1 MSDNTV
7 IQLKKSG
14 DTGNTPTS
22 ANLAYGELALN
33 YADGKLFY
41 KNDLDQIKS
50 IYLPNLCETVNVNG
64 TLLVPTTAT
73 EILTYKPDNYITIT
87 GVSGNDTIIIGE
99 TISPI
104 ALYANAMAIASYA
117 HANSGYD
124 KANAANILA
133 QAAFNDSNTRL
144 SASGGTVS
152 GSLTVTGNLTVQG
165 TLTSVNTQVLSV
177 TDSLIELANNN
188 TSDTLDIGFYG
199 NYSNGTSNLYTG
211 LVRSDV
217 DKIYYLFDTLTEAP
231 SNTSINFSNAKTATL
246 NANVVSNSVVIAGV
260 NVLDFANSSFNLA
273 NTSIQNTGG
282 TINGNLTVNGLLAL
296 SDAQYYSNTVTVT
309 TDTQEVVDSFS
320 LSNWRTAKYTVQIS
334 ETSTNYHSTDILLIH
349 DGSVVHKVEYAV
361 VTTTG
366 ELGAFDADINTGSVR
381 LLFTAASATNKT
393 LKIVRTLIET

>member
-7 IQLKKSG
+7 IQLKKSA
-14 DTGNTPTS
+14 DTGNTPSS

-41 KNDLDQIKS
+41 KNDLEQIKS
-50 IYLPNLCETVNVNG
+50 IYLPNLYETVNVNG
-64 TLLVPTTAT
+64 TLLVPTSAT
-73 EILTYKPDNYITIT
+73 EILTFKPDNYINVN

-104 ALYANAMAIASYA
+104 ALYANAMATASYA
-117 HANSGYD
+117 HANASYD
-124 KANAANILA
+124 KANAANIIA

-144 SASGGTVS
+144 STSGGTVS

-211 LVRSDV
+211 LVRSDS
-217 DKIYYLFDTLTEAP
+217 DKVYYLFDTLTEQP
-231 SNTSINFSNAKTATL
+231 TNTSINFANASISTL
-246 NANVVSNSVVIAGV
+246 NANLVSNSVVISGV
-260 NVLDFANSSFNLA
+260 NVLSHASEAFNKANS
-273 NTSIQNTGG
+273 SIQNTGG
-282 TINGNLTVNGLLAL
+282 TINGNLTVNGELRL
-296 SDAQYYSNTVTVT
+296 SDVQYYSNTVAIT
-309 TDTQEVVDSFS
+309 TDTQEIVDTFTASS
-320 LSNWRTAKYTVQIS
+320 WRTAKYTVQIS
-334 ETSTNYHSTDILLIH
+334 ESSTNYHSTDILLIH
-349 DGSVVHKVEYAV
+349 DGSTVHKVEYAV

-366 ELGAFDADINTGSVR
+366 ELGIFDADINTGSVR
-381 LLFTAASATNKT
+381 LLFTATDATNKT
-393 LKIVRTLIET
+393 LKVIRTLIES

>member
-7 IQLKKSG
+7 IQLKKSA
-14 DTGNTPTS
+14 DTGNTPAS

-41 KNDLDQIKS
+41 KNNLDQIKS
-50 IYLPNLCETVNVNG
+50 IYLPNLYETVNVNG
-64 TLLVPTTAT
+64 TLLVPTSAT
-73 EILTYKPDNYITIT
+73 EILTFKPDNYITVT
-87 GVSGNDTIIIGE
+87 GVSSNDTIIIGE

-117 HANSGYD
+117 HANASYD
-124 KANAANILA
+124 KANAANIIA

-144 SASGGTVS
+144 STSGGTVS

-211 LVRSDV
+211 LVRSDI
-217 DKIYYLFDTLTEAP
+217 DKVYYLFDTLTEHP
-231 SNTSINFSNAKTATL
+231 TNTSINFANVNISTL
-246 NANVVSNSVVIAGV
+246 NANLVSNSVVISGV
-260 NVLDFANSSFNLA
+260 NVLSHASAAFNKANS
-273 NTSIQNTGG
+273 SIQNTGG
-282 TINGNLTVNGLLAL
+282 TINGNLTVNGELRL
-296 SDAQYYSNTVTVT
+296 SDVQYFSNTVAITS
-309 TDTQEVVDSFS
+309 DTQEIVDTFTASS
-320 LSNWRTAKYTVQIS
+320 WRTAKYTVQIS
-334 ETSTNYHSTDILLIH
+334 ESSTNYHSTDILLIH
-349 DGSVVHKVEYAV
+349 DGSTVHKVEYAV

-366 ELGAFDADINTGSVR
+366 ELGIFDADINTGSVR
-381 LLFTAASATNKT
+381 LLFTATDATNKT
-393 LKIVRTLIET
+393 LKVIRTLIES